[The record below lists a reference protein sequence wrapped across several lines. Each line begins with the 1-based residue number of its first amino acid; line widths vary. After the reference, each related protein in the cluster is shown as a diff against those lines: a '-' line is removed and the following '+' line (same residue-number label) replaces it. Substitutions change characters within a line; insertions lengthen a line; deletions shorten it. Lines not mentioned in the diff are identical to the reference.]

1 MFPCDKGVFWLLLA
15 IVAEIPPVVSLT
27 NFSVVDF
34 LFIWN
39 FIYQVFIFL
48 DLNGISLLPSLC
60 KTPSNPT
67 FLWILASFGVVRF

>member
-1 MFPCDKGVFWLLLA
+1 MFSCDKGVFWLLLA

-39 FIYQVFIFL
+39 FMYQVIHFF
-48 DLNGISLLPSLC
+48 GF
-60 KTPSNPT
+60 KRY
-67 FLWILASFGVVRF
+67 FSFA